1 MPRVYHISTA
11 STTSA
16 MHGGSQRRL
25 WKWQAVDSLGTAPKP
40 AAPNLTTAFGKLA
53 QSAVGYSICDISNEF

>member
-11 STTSA
+11 PTTSA
-16 MHGGSQRRL
+16 MHGASQRGL

-40 AAPNLTTAFGKLA
+40 AAPNLTTSFGKLA
-53 QSAVGYSICDISNEF
+53 QPKVRYSTCDISNEF